1 MDNLINH
8 VLSSDENSR
17 NEVFHHSL
25 KMLLK
30 QVRERNVTMNP
41 EATLLIK
48 KYFVASRRA
57 RMNEM
62 LKGAEMP
69 LKALQTITIMAEGH
83 AKLSLRHEVS
93 IYDALAAIKLYEENM
108 TLHSGYSLIIQNESP
123 TDNDEV
129 VSSTCIYLHLQNSE
143 VRGV

>member
-1 MDNLINH
+1 
-8 VLSSDENSR
+8 
-17 NEVFHHSL
+17 
-25 KMLLK
+25 
-30 QVRERNVTMNP
+30 
-41 EATLLIK
+41 
-48 KYFVASRRA
+48 
-57 RMNEM
+57 
-62 LKGAEMP
+62 
-69 LKALQTITIMAEGH
+69 MAEGH

-143 VRGV
+143 VSQFSSFLPFPEGFLSISSFESILPLGKNSIFNVIDTSSWLVSSPFAFERAIHK

>member
-1 MDNLINH
+1 
-8 VLSSDENSR
+8 
-17 NEVFHHSL
+17 
-25 KMLLK
+25 
-30 QVRERNVTMNP
+30 
-41 EATLLIK
+41 
-48 KYFVASRRA
+48 
-57 RMNEM
+57 
-62 LKGAEMP
+62 
-69 LKALQTITIMAEGH
+69 MAEGH

-143 VRGV
+143 VGGVCLCTMDLSKIFNICHNFEKTGFGIPKIC

>member
-1 MDNLINH
+1 
-8 VLSSDENSR
+8 
-17 NEVFHHSL
+17 
-25 KMLLK
+25 
-30 QVRERNVTMNP
+30 
-41 EATLLIK
+41 
-48 KYFVASRRA
+48 
-57 RMNEM
+57 
-62 LKGAEMP
+62 
-69 LKALQTITIMAEGH
+69 MAEGH

-143 VRGV
+143 VRGVCLYMDLSKIFNIFHIFEKTCFGIPKIC

>member
-1 MDNLINH
+1 
-8 VLSSDENSR
+8 
-17 NEVFHHSL
+17 
-25 KMLLK
+25 
-30 QVRERNVTMNP
+30 
-41 EATLLIK
+41 
-48 KYFVASRRA
+48 
-57 RMNEM
+57 
-62 LKGAEMP
+62 
-69 LKALQTITIMAEGH
+69 MAEGH

-143 VRGV
+143 VRGVCLCTMDLSKIFNICHIFEKTGFGIPKIC